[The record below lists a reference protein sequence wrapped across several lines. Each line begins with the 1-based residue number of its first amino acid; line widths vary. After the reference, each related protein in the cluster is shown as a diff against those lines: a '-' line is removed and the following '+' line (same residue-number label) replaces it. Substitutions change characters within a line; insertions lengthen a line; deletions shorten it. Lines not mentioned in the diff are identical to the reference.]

1 MGISVF
7 PLSLLALKQQ
17 PQRLD
22 AAMRNILQM
31 LEMVQNEPKQYDQKL
46 GVSPAP
52 VQRQKKIQ

>member
-1 MGISVF
+1 MEISVF
-7 PLSLLALKQQ
+7 PSSLLALKQQ

-31 LEMVQNEPKQYDQKL
+31 LEMVQDEPHQYDQKL

-52 VQRQKKIQ
+52 G